1 MSPSSSRSGSSA
13 SRSSSRSRSS
23 TSDTSQ
29 ETSSDDSDMSTPYR
43 AGASTMV
50 QHDVDTMKK
59 FLKIETNNHT
69 YRAVSVK
76 HFVTNVWGLD
86 ETDADTIIS
95 SSIAHSP
102 EELASYTSV
111 LGYARSKEIDLHK
124 PFRDISQSLL
134 TKVCSI
140 LHKDPGSLQTDFWDG
155 KGTTMLIS
163 EFTGRKPDLVRFWTP
178 MEDIRWHFAKAPLE
192 FKKPHGP
199 KSWLDTIAEEGGNA
213 ASSSS
218 TSQLENPPPQA
229 KKRPKKSERR
239 SKVKQSSST
248 STSTSGSTKEA
259 EPGQKRSRDGAED
272 NNGARDRK
280 RNRTSLT
287 QDELQVASY
296 ILECFGS
303 SNRHFVTGILAEGTR
318 ISLWYFDR
326 VAVIRTQTFQLD
338 DAAHGAQFLAL
349 ALYALDQADMSHSGF
364 NPHIYEFTAPSDHE
378 IPVTEAC
385 ISPLERPAHE
395 ESTSLCFRLPKQAPT
410 QKDYIFQIK
419 KFLFKYR
426 GIMGRGTLVAA
437 IQIYT
442 MNECLY
448 RDHCVIKLSWQYT
461 SRQSEGGILA
471 ALRKAI
477 PAWTNNLPNPIFHA
491 TYNSAELGIP
501 RSKME
506 LTEVDSTKPIKD
518 RDLHVLVSDMYKNL
532 WEADDVEEFKR
543 IFLDCIECHYH
554 AYTTGRVLH
563 RDISENNLM
572 IWRPVNEVEV
582 DSEGSASDSDSGD
595 SELED
600 DAQKSFGIL
609 NDFDMAVGVDAEGRS
624 PPSGASHRTGT
635 LPFMATGLLD
645 KKMHPGSHF
654 YRYDL
659 ESFFYILVWAAVHY
673 DLKLKQHIETP
684 EHFRDWADYGHAHK
698 AKSSFFIN
706 SVDDDSEAYE
716 CVFSEFKSVWNEWI
730 YPLHKL
736 FGDAFIHQ
744 ARHRRDEGYIPET
757 IDALITFET
766 FMETIGVKPRGLERE
781 ER

>member
-76 HFVTNVWGLD
+76 HFVTNIWGLD

-124 PFRDISQSLL
+124 PFRDISQYLL

-572 IWRPVNEVEV
+572 IWRPVNKAEV
-582 DSEGSASDSDSGD
+582 DSEGS
-595 SELED
+595 ELED
-600 DAQKSFGIL
+600 GAQKSFGQKSFGIL
-609 NDFDMAVGVDAEGRS
+609 NDFDMAVNINDKDKS
-624 PPSGASHRTGT
+624 SPSGASHRTGT
-635 LPFMATGLLD
+635 LPFMALDLLD
-645 KKMHPGSHF
+645 VSEDRGHA
-654 YRYDL
+654 YRHDL

-673 DLKLKQHIETP
+673 DFKNKRRHTKTPQKLQKWLDHGGAYAE
-684 EHFRDWADYGHAHK
+684 K
-698 AKSSFFIN
+698 KSFFDKAIGKKSEIYK
-706 SVDDDSEAYE
+706 SV
-716 CVFSEFKSVWNEWI
+716 VTEFKDVWNAWVI
-730 YPLHKL
+730 PLHHL
-736 FGDAFIHQ
+736 FGDAISNQ
-744 ARHRRDEGYIPET
+744 SIYARRET
-757 IDALITFET
+757 DYRLRNNKRAYYL
-766 FMETIGVKPRGLERE
+766 
-781 ER
+781 